1 MIDYSLR
8 SIGFKTLKFETASR
22 NSVCGHNLYMYSLQP
37 TSLNKNTERYSLSAS
52 LGDRLYLRR
61 KFRAAET

>member
-37 TSLNKNTERYSLSAS
+37 TFLKFT
-52 LGDRLYLRR
+52 LGFAWGQVIF
-61 KFRAAET
+61 KKKV